1 MIRCVVKEK
10 GRREQKSAKK
20 KLRKKDS
27 QGMFELL
34 RSHLIWVKRTYA
46 GMYRAV

>member
-1 MIRCVVKEK
+1 MCGK
-10 GRREQKSAKK
+10 REGQEGAEISQK